1 MEIGTRLEHEPEL
14 SALMSPTRGRQSVAA
29 GKEKP
34 LPTQVHAVDRVPD
47 SVQSASQ
54 SARTTRMLRDVNR
67 FDPRALWIVAAGLL
81 LIALLN

>member
-14 SALMSPTRGRQSVAA
+14 SALMSPTRGRQSVSA

-34 LPTQVHAVDRVPD
+34 LPTPVHAVDRAPD
-47 SVQSASQ
+47 SVQRTLQ
-54 SARTTRMLRDVNR
+54 SVRTTRMLREVNR

-81 LIALLN
+81 LITLLN